1 MKWEK
6 LSWARA
12 IILLAASCLLAAT
25 VTLRHA
31 QAAHD
36 PALHLSGYTSHSE
49 RVTEYLFNGSEDKYV
64 WV

>member
-1 MKWEK
+1 MRWEK

-12 IILLAASCLLAAT
+12 IILLAASCLLAVT

-31 QAAHD
+31 QAAHKT
-36 PALHLSGYTSHSE
+36 HLSGYTSHSE